1 MCSKSNPSLPFPSLL
16 WTYKEGTISSY
27 KWVSFKPSHQ
37 HPNAYT
43 LEVGMVVWD
52 EIFGDRV
59 VAEWYYLKIIPRLHS
74 PRALTCGQKSTI
86 LLRNVIVVGSNS
98 IRQASGEHQ
107 LPWVWLVYRDIF
119 EECWVCHVE
128 LLEPSVQLGI
138 STTRAAWPSQSEAPI
153 SEDLSGFQ
161 QMARHGR
168 ATAAMSLPS
177 RCREVSVEPGCR

>member
-1 MCSKSNPSLPFPSLL
+1 MKYYEIELLPNGS
-16 WTYKEGTISSY
+16 
-27 KWVSFKPSHQ
+27 V
-37 HPNAYT
+37 
-43 LEVGMVVWD
+43 
-52 EIFGDRV
+52 
-59 VAEWYYLKIIPRLHS
+59 KIIPRLHL

-177 RCREVSVEPGCR
+177 RCREVSVEPQRSDNNIWYYLMLEWQVGAG